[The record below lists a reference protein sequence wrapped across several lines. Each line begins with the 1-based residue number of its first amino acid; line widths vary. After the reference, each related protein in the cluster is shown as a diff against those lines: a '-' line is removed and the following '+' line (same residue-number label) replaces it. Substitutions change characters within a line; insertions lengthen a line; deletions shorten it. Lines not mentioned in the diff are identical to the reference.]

1 VPTPEIGHPSV
12 EDALTHA
19 TPAPT
24 PPLPAA
30 PGVTL
35 RGRQP
40 AASVIAECLRLQA
53 LARPRSLFSRVFGR
67 SPLTAE
73 SQPWY
78 AGALGELDV
87 ARRLDALGP
96 GWHVL
101 HAVPVGTGSSDI
113 DHVVIGPPGVFT
125 INTKHHAGQD
135 VWVGA
140 RRLLV
145 AGQKTDHLRNARYEG
160 TRAGQRL
167 SAAVPGRVEVVPI
180 IAIVGARR
188 FTIRERPADV
198 VVLREHRL
206 ISWLRRLT
214 PVVPPATVE
223 RLADAAAEPSTWHR
237 APHLG
242 PVDLDAF
249 RALRGEVA
257 RSRRRRRGW
266 ALAILLAFILAIP
279 VGLLA
284 LWNELVATIVGI
296 AA

>member
-1 VPTPEIGHPSV
+1 M
-12 EDALTHA
+12 
-19 TPAPT
+19 
-24 PPLPAA
+24 
-30 PGVTL
+30 
-35 RGRQP
+35 
-40 AASVIAECLRLQA
+40 IAECLRLQA
-53 LARPRSLFSRVFGR
+53 LARPRSLAARFFGR
-67 SPLTAE
+67 TPLTAE
-73 SQPWY
+73 SLPWY
-78 AGALGELDV
+78 TGALGELDV

-96 GWHVL
+96 GWHVF
-101 HAVPVGTGSSDI
+101 HAVPVGAGASDI

-135 VWVGA
+135 VWLGA

-145 AGQKTDHLRNARYEG
+145 GGQKTDHLRNARYEG
-160 TRAGQRL
+160 KRAAQRL
-167 SAAVPGRVEVVPI
+167 SAAVRGPVEVVPI

-198 VVLREHRL
+198 VVLQEHRL
-206 ISWLRRLT
+206 VGWLRHLT
-214 PVVPPATVE
+214 PVVPPVPVE

-249 RALRGEVA
+249 HALREEVA
-257 RSRRRRRGW
+257 KSRRRRRGW
-266 ALAILLAFILAIP
+266 AFAIILAIP

-284 LWNELVATIVGI
+284 LWNALVATLVGM